1 MTKGKGSVV
10 PVIILALAMIL
21 LYSFG
26 CYSLYLL
33 FMDPVVA
40 SVIDTINLALASALP
55 ILAGYS
61 WILIAFILLIV
72 VLGFVLA
79 LGVLLLM
86 RRAASGVLKVL
97 WILQAIVNIAL
108 GVIIFIFLLP
118 FGLLALVGLLFPF
131 MGVIQLLIWFRRR
144 RKIERAGKLVEFTAS
159 LLLQEKQM
167 FLVPLVI
174 AIFSIFTGIL
184 MVATYIAAYAY
195 LPVIFPTIDFASEL
209 GSWIF
214 LGIQILMEIPYV
226 FVYFSV
232 FYVFDGVNVSIA
244 HTWWRKEDPNLRGA
258 LGEVRSV
265 AGTIIAFAGVTTLV
279 AVAISAV
286 RRSGRK
292 QGGILAI
299 VGVILAR
306 IIGMIYRFITY
317 FTLPAIIIE
326 KRGLKDSIVRS
337 AKTTWKYMVDVYIA
351 ETGVKTTF
359 SFFGGLLSLGYLV
372 AGFAFGF
379 ILGFLFNPTDTLGLI
394 ILGIV
399 FAVIFLIFAAIPSYF
414 VFRPLNTA
422 YNTFMFC
429 YALDEE
435 SRFKLPSRLP
445 KEYRDVIEAA
455 QAEFEASGKGRRME
469 EPPSEW

>member
-1 MTKGKGSVV
+1 
-10 PVIILALAMIL
+10 
-21 LYSFG
+21 
-26 CYSLYLL
+26 
-33 FMDPVVA
+33 
-40 SVIDTINLALASALP
+40 
-55 ILAGYS
+55 
-61 WILIAFILLIV
+61 
-72 VLGFVLA
+72 
-79 LGVLLLM
+79 
-86 RRAASGVLKVL
+86 
-97 WILQAIVNIAL
+97 
-108 GVIIFIFLLP
+108 
-118 FGLLALVGLLFPF
+118 
-131 MGVIQLLIWFRRR
+131 
-144 RKIERAGKLVEFTAS
+144 
-159 LLLQEKQM
+159 
-167 FLVPLVI
+167 VPLII

-184 MVATYIAAYAY
+184 MVATYIAAYTY
-195 LPVIFPTIDFASEL
+195 LPVFLPTIDFTTEL

-214 LGIQILMEIPYV
+214 FGFQILMEIPYV
-226 FVYFSV
+226 FVYFTV

-258 LGEVRSV
+258 MGEIRSV

-279 AVAISAV
+279 SVAIGAV
-286 RRSGRK
+286 RRSGSKR
-292 QGGILAI
+292 GGIFALVGAI
-299 VGVILAR
+299 FAR

-379 ILGFLFNPTDTLGLI
+379 IIGILLAITDPLLLI

-445 KEYRDVIEAA
+445 KAYRDIIEEA
-455 QAEFEASGKGRRME
+455 QAEFKASGRDRHME
-469 EPPSEW
+469 EPPKEW